1 MEVALFS
8 LSHVIRIFIMI
19 SIVVMVAFF
28 TSLTAIDVFMQP
40 YWGAIPPII
49 EQNFRHIY
57 ISMIILTLATAV
69 FGVVTFIFFYNRGL
83 NKYQDLIRRMSAVNF
98 GGKVRPDLLRFPNQD
113 EFGNLGTYLNMLM
126 EKLSFYNE
134 SKTNIAQIEQEK
146 FFLVANNAHFPI
158 IIFNTR
164 PLEPVIS
171 YYNQAFKEIFLKR
184 SVFIDHAGKTQTRYY
199 NLDEAPLSMLKLRTS
214 DGVNFFDDRQMSWIR
229 NPALSGSE
237 IIQTLRNIKFRS
249 LNGEKVYTF
258 GEVLFFPVHNKSE
271 QTVTQILYIFLNP
284 KLDER
289 IVPKANVALGPI
301 L

>member
-1 MEVALFS
+1 MFS
-8 LSHVIRIFIMI
+8 LSHLIRIFIMI

-28 TSLTAIDVFMQP
+28 SSLTAIDVFMEP
-40 YWGAIPPII
+40 YWASLPPSI

-57 ISMIILTLATAV
+57 ISMIIITLSTAV

-83 NKYQDLIRRMSAVNF
+83 NKYQDLIRRMSAINF
-98 GGKVRPDLLRFPNQD
+98 GGRTRPNLLRFPNED
-113 EFGNLGTYLNMLM
+113 EFGNLGTHLNALM

-146 FFLVANNAHFPI
+146 FFLIAKNAHFPI
-158 IIFNTR
+158 LILNTR
-164 PLEPVIS
+164 PLEPIVS

-184 SVFIDHAGKTQTRYY
+184 SVFIDHSGKTQTRYY
-199 NLDEAPLSMLKLRTS
+199 NLDEAPLSMLKVRTP
-214 DGVNFFDDRQMSWIR
+214 DGPNFFDDRQSSWIR
-229 NPALSGSE
+229 NPDLSGSE

-249 LNGEKVYTF
+249 LNGEKSYVF
-258 GEVLFFPVHNKSE
+258 GEVLFFPVYNKAE

-289 IVPKANVALGPI
+289 LVPKVNTALGPI
-301 L
+301 I